1 MAQTILGR
9 QEEKRELERLY
20 QSGRPE
26 FVAVYGRRRVG
37 KTFLVRELF
46 GQRLCFYHTG
56 LSPSELD
63 AGQLK
68 EQQLREFHRSLI
80 AWGGHPTSV
89 PSDWFEA
96 FDALRQLVL
105 SRPRGQRKVL
115 FIDEMPWMDTPR
127 SGFVTALEHFWNG
140 WAAGQAQVMLIVC
153 GSATSWMANNLINNY
168 GGLYNR
174 LTAEIHLRP
183 FTLAECEAYYK
194 ANLLMF
200 DRYDQ
205 IQSYMVFGGVPYY
218 LSLLQKGKSL
228 AQNIDLL
235 FFADNAKLRNEFTR
249 LYRSLFRNADD
260 CMTVIRLLAR
270 RREGYTRKEIAEA
283 TKLPYGG
290 GLTATLRSL
299 EESDLIVSYIPY
311 HASQR
316 QTTYRL
322 TDFFSIFHLTFLD
335 RHKTSNAHFWK
346 DNVGGQQLT
355 AWRGFSFEGVCF
367 AHIDKIKQALGI
379 SGVQTEVSAWRGD
392 EAQID
397 MIIDRQDRVVN
408 LCEIKFCT
416 DTFSIDRSY
425 DAVLRRKHSCLET
438 MNGKHKS
445 IHITMLTTYG
455 ISQNE
460 YSGRV
465 QAQLTMDD
473 LF

>member
-1 MAQTILGR
+1 MAQAILGR
-9 QEEKRELERLY
+9 QEEQRELERLY

-46 GQRLCFYHTG
+46 DQRLCFYHTG

-63 AGQLK
+63 EGLLK

-80 AWGGHPTSV
+80 AWGGHPTSI
-89 PSDWFEA
+89 PTDWFEA
-96 FDALRQLVL
+96 FDALRQLIM
-105 SRPRGQRKVL
+105 SRPKGRRKVL

-140 WAAGQAQVMLIVC
+140 WAAGQTQIMLIVC

-183 FTLAECEAYYK
+183 FTLTECEAYYK
-194 ANLLMF
+194 ANSLMF

-205 IQSYMVFGGVPYY
+205 VQSYMVFGGVPYY

-228 AQNIDLL
+228 AQNIDML
-235 FFADNAKLRNEFTR
+235 FFADNAKLRQEFTR

-260 CMTVIRLLAR
+260 CMTIIRLLAK

-283 TKLPYGG
+283 TRLPYGG

-311 HASQR
+311 GSSQR

-322 TDFFSIFHLTFLD
+322 TDFFSIFHLSFLD
-335 RHKTSNAHFWK
+335 RRKTSNAHFWT
-346 DNVGGQQLT
+346 DNVAGQQLT

-367 AHIDKIKQALGI
+367 AHIDKIKHALGI
-379 SGVQTEVSAWRGD
+379 SGVQTEVSAWHGE

-425 DAVLRRKHSCLET
+425 DAVLRRKQSCLEA
-438 MNGKHKS
+438 MNRKHKA
-445 IHITMLTTYG
+445 IHLTMVTTYG
-455 ISQNE
+455 IQQNE
-460 YSGRV
+460 YAGRV
-465 QAQLTMDD
+465 QAQFTMDD